1 LGLAALLGPEARVW
15 DKTIGMEVIRKMLT
29 RRLSLY
35 LILTILVVALL
46 LALGCSASGEDSN
59 DITGSGVLETRQFD
73 YADFTQLALSQ
84 GFQANVNQADS
95 FSVSLTM
102 DDNMYDYL
110 DMKQTEG
117 KLYIR
122 LEGGSYREYTAKVN
136 ITMPELRGLELSASS
151 AAVVTDFLIEGP
163 LDLDAQAS
171 STIMFSDVQAASVR
185 CRASSSSMVFGRI
198 DMDDGDF
205 TVVASSALQLEGSAE
220 SVSLDVTSSSSV
232 NLAKFDV
239 VDMSIEL
246 SAASS
251 GIVNVSGRLDL
262 GVHAVSY
269 LQYFGDPIIG
279 DYDVSTGSRVERG

>member
-1 LGLAALLGPEARVW
+1 
-15 DKTIGMEVIRKMLT
+15 MLT

-35 LILTILVVALL
+35 LTLTILVAALL
-46 LALGCSASGEDSN
+46 LALGCSASGEDRD

-117 KLYIR
+117 KLYIN
-122 LEGGSYREYTAKVN
+122 LEGGSYRDYTAKVN
-136 ITMPELRGLELSASS
+136 ISMPELRGLELSASS
-151 AAVVTDFLIEGP
+151 AAVLTDFLIEGP
-163 LDLDAQAS
+163 LDLEAEAS
-171 STIMFSDVQAASVR
+171 STIVFSNVQAASVR
-185 CRASSSSMVFGRI
+185 CRASSSSMVFGRV
-198 DMDDGDF
+198 DMDDGNF
-205 TVVASSALQLEGSAE
+205 SVVASSAVQLEGSAE
-220 SVSLDVTSSSSV
+220 SVSLDVTSSSAA

-246 SAASS
+246 SAGSS
-251 GIVNVSGRLDL
+251 GTVNVSGRLDL
-262 GVHAVSY
+262 SVHAVSY